1 MLFLSFFFPPDSPL
15 CPLVHNEFSLFPWNL
30 IFLKFLPL
38 LFLSLV
44 RLDHAS
50 ILSFFIFSFLFLL
63 LNAAPRIFDDRLDHS
78 DTFTFQKS
86 LIETYHLL
94 ILTCFPQYE
103 VCAHFYGNVY
113 LDAIVCL
120 ASDQDLH
127 LMVNLLHEDFKEVQI
142 D

>member
-15 CPLVHNEFSLFPWNL
+15 CPLVHNEFLLFPWNL
-30 IFLKFLPL
+30 IILRFLPL

-63 LNAAPRIFDDRLDHS
+63 LNAALRIFDDCLDHS
-78 DTFTFQKS
+78 GTFIFQKS

-94 ILTCFPQYE
+94 ILTCFP
-103 VCAHFYGNVY
+103 
-113 LDAIVCL
+113 
-120 ASDQDLH
+120 
-127 LMVNLLHEDFKEVQI
+127 
-142 D
+142 